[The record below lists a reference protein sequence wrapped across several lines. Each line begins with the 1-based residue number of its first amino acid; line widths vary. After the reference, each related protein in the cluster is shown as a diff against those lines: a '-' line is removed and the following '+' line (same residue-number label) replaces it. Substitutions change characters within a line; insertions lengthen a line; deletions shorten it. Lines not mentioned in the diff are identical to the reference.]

1 MSRLPTLAL
10 VVLAAASLA
19 ACGRDRLRPA
29 DFVFTAAGRTTQAS
43 YPEVGRRFRVPANV
57 GLAPTPAPGVFRG
70 AAGDAFLSG
79 FAYRRAEQLPRNRR
93 ELAAAR
99 RRLIRAARKRSRSY
113 RLRSSRT
120 TRVDGARAVEL
131 VGEQRLSNG
140 RLRTRSLHV
149 YKGRA
154 EYVIEVAAS
163 LREFA
168 YLDRV
173 VYRPL
178 RRSLRLTGKISRPS

>member
-10 VVLAAASLA
+10 VVLAATSLA

-43 YPEVGRRFRVPANV
+43 YPEAGMRFRVPANV

-79 FAYRRAEQLPRNRR
+79 FAYRRAEQLPRNAR

-99 RRLIRAARKRSRSY
+99 RRLVAAARRRSSSY
-113 RLRSSRT
+113 RLRSSRS

-131 VGEQRLSNG
+131 LGEQRLSNG
-140 RLRTRSLHV
+140 RLRIRSLHV

-154 EYVIEVAAS
+154 EYVIELAAGS
-163 LREFA
+163 REFG
-168 YLDRV
+168 YLERT
-173 VYRPL
+173 VYRSL
-178 RRSLRLTGKISRPS
+178 KRTLRLTGKVRRRR

>member
-10 VVLAAASLA
+10 VVLAAASLV
-19 ACGRDRLRPA
+19 ACGREQLRPA
-29 DFVFTAAGRTTQAS
+29 DFVFKAAGKTTQVS
-43 YPEVGRRFRVPANV
+43 YPKVGMRFRVPANV
-57 GLAPTPAPGVFRG
+57 GLAPTPPPGVFRG
-70 AAGDAFLSG
+70 VAGDAFLAG
-79 FAYRRAEQLPRNRR
+79 FAYRRAEQLPRNPR

-99 RRLIRAARKRSRSY
+99 RRLIAAARKRSRSY
-113 RLRSSRT
+113 RIRSSRT

-131 VGEQRLSNG
+131 VGDQRLSNG

-154 EYVIEVAAS
+154 EYVIEVAAG

-168 YLDRV
+168 YLDRA

-178 RRSLRLTGKISRPS
+178 RRSLRLTGKISRRR

>member
-1 MSRLPTLAL
+1 MSRLQTLAL

-29 DFVFTAAGRTTQAS
+29 DFVFTTAGRTTQAS
-43 YPEVGRRFRVPANV
+43 YPKVGMRFRVPSNL
-57 GLAPTPAPGVFRG
+57 GLVPTPPPGVFRG

-99 RRLIRAARKRSRSY
+99 RRLIKAARKRSPSY
-113 RLRSSRT
+113 RLRSSRS
-120 TRVDGARAVEL
+120 TRVNGARAVEL

-154 EYVIEVAAS
+154 EYVIELAAS
-163 LREFA
+163 PREFA
-168 YLDRV
+168 YLERT

-178 RRSLRLTGKISRPS
+178 KRSLRLTGKVRRRR